1 MKPKVSRIIVLA
13 MILAMTL
20 TVVGCG
26 KKFDNLDDFI
36 ASDEMQTELETVRE
50 SLAGSGMSIDIK
62 ADGDKLIYEYT
73 LDQQVDATG
82 MAESLEAAMDQQK
95 DAFVQVAEE
104 LKKEVKVDNPAVV
117 VKYLNNDGTE
127 IFSKEYAPE

>member
-1 MKPKVSRIIVLA
+1 MKQKVSRIIVMA

>member
-1 MKPKVSRIIVLA
+1 MKQKVSRIIVMA

-50 SLAGSGMSIDIK
+50 SLTGSGMSIDIK